1 MKVVAF
7 NGSARK
13 GGNTA
18 DMLKAVL
25 VQLEANGIETEL
37 VELGGKK
44 MHGCIACYKCFENK
58 DGRCAVKNDFMNECI
73 ERMNDT
79 DGILL
84 GSPTY
89 YANISTEMKALIDRV
104 GLVARANGNT
114 LRRKVG
120 AAVVA
125 ARRGGA
131 VHAFNSMN
139 HFFFINE
146 MVVPGADYWNMG
158 FGMEKGDVLKDEEA
172 MHTMQVLGDNM
183 AWVMKALNKA

>member
-1 MKVVAF
+1 MNVVAF
-7 NGSARK
+7 NGSARR

-18 DMLKAVL
+18 AMLKAAMAP
-25 VQLEANGIETEL
+25 LEAAGIETEL
-37 VELGGKK
+37 VELGGRK

-58 DGRCAVKNDFMNECI
+58 DHRCAVNNDFMNECI
-73 ERMNDT
+73 DRMHDA

-89 YANISTEMKALIDRV
+89 YANISTEMKALIDRA
-104 GLVARANGNT
+104 GLVARANGNS

-120 AAVVA
+120 AGVVV

-131 VHAFNSMN
+131 VHAFNSLN

-158 FGMEKGDVLKDEEA
+158 FGLEKGDVLKDEEA
-172 MHTMQVLGDNM
+172 MNTMRILGENM
-183 AWVMKALNKA
+183 AWVMEALHK